1 MKIPFD
7 FNPLGRSD
15 AQAGPDY
22 LTFTAISSNAV
33 LRIDK
38 FIASNPDYNIFFSF
52 DGKNWSKYS
61 WPSSSSYL
69 GEAINLQIRK
79 KVMLKGNIDESIP
92 FNMVDTN
99 SNSYGVSFNG
109 SGYIKVSG
117 NVLSLIDGS
126 MQMTSL
132 SGLHGLEALFSP
144 GYYDSSRLN
153 GFSSIDASEL
163 RIPVTSVDSTS
174 MNGYAMS
181 QMFLDGYAQSM
192 RSCWLLC
199 NYSSQRDICTDI

>member
-7 FNPLGRSD
+7 FNPLGRSN
-15 AQAGPDY
+15 AKLVPDY

-69 GEAINLQIRK
+69 GEAINLRIRE
-79 KVMLKGNIDESIP
+79 KVMLKGNIDGSIP
-92 FNMVDTN
+92 FNVYDN
-99 SNSYGVSFNG
+99 YNYYGVSFNG
-109 SGYIKVSG
+109 SGDIKVSG
-117 NVLSLIDGS
+117 NVLSLIDDS

-132 SGLHGLEALFSP
+132 SGLHGLRALFSP
-144 GYYDSSRLN
+144 GYIDTMRQN

-174 MNGYAMS
+174 TEGYAMTS
-181 QMFLDGYAQSM
+181 IFNDGYAQSL

-199 NYSSQRDICTDI
+199 NYSSKRDICIDI

>member
-61 WPSSSSYL
+61 WPSSSGYL
-69 GEAINLQIRK
+69 GEAINLQIGK
-79 KVMLKGNIDESIP
+79 KVMLKGNIDGTIP
-92 FNMVDTN
+92 FNTIYNGVC
-99 SNSYGVSFNG
+99 GVSFNG

-126 MQMTSL
+126 MQITSL
-132 SGLHGLEALFSP
+132 SGLHGLLALFSP
-144 GYYDSSRLN
+144 GYYDSTRLN

-181 QMFLDGYAQSM
+181 QMFLDANAQSR